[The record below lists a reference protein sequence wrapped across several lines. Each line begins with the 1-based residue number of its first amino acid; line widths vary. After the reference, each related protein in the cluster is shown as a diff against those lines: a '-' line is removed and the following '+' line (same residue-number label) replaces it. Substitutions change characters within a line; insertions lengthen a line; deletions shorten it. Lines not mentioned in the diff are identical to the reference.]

1 MLILQQLACSLL
13 IKSVKNYLTNFVF
26 NLGNYSTVNAE
37 LKMYTQQAWKFQS
50 CLARYTVKMLRDKIC
65 MWTHSQGEK
74 NYCLVRFLKL
84 KKTTP

>member
-37 LKMYTQQAWKFQS
+37 LKMYTQQSWKF
-50 CLARYTVKMLRDKIC
+50 
-65 MWTHSQGEK
+65 
-74 NYCLVRFLKL
+74 
-84 KKTTP
+84 